1 MATLNVKD
9 ALSYLDQVKVQ
20 FQTSPDVY
28 NRFLDIM
35 KDFKSQSIDT
45 PGVIERVS
53 TLFRG
58 HPALIQGFNTFLP
71 PGYRIECSTEDD
83 GDGSTGVITVTTP
96 TGTTTTT
103 QSAGIASILQRSNA
117 KAEAAAAAA
126 ASAAAAAEGSDARA
140 SGSSSRYAQAGSLKG
155 QSASSGAGFDRGEEP
170 GHRSRN
176 GGSNLSK
183 SPSLSNAGPVATSTP
198 THNHTGQSMDG
209 NSSTSPTVGG
219 ILSGAPASVIGA
231 SGALL
236 PATPGAA
243 AGAGV
248 LSHSAIMG
256 GINPFNTPSNA
267 GIGSAAMVQTPS
279 AASDLGT
286 PGGGKRPPVEFN
298 HAINYVNKI
307 KMRFAGDPDTYKTFL
322 EILQT
327 YQKEQ
332 RPIHDVYA
340 QVTQL
345 FSHAT
350 DLLEE
355 FKQFLPDTSGNAH
368 QPPSDA
374 GTGADGLPSGGSAF
388 GLAGGLALA
397 TDAASLASS
406 GLASGH
412 RQSTDENMGG
422 SAPSKKSTSGST
434 SRGKKRSAA
443 DAAAGSTSSS
453 RNIAAP
459 LPSSAAAAAAAG
471 SGSTGGSK
479 SKKSKHSHKS
489 GSGAASGP
497 DGKTASSSAQQ
508 QQSAALAQQQ
518 QQQAQQQ
525 HQSRPD
531 PYHAAQ
537 AQAAVQAMAQQQ
549 HLLSQSGPAASLD
562 PQSLAQVYQLH
573 AAGLQ
578 AFAADGTL
586 ITPEMANAA
595 AAAHAHAN
603 VGGYALQ
610 VASGSNSVLAT
621 TDEVHFF
628 DRVKKYIDDRPTY
641 TEFLKL
647 LNLFT
652 QDLIDVRTLVDRAHV
667 FFGRNTELFS
677 TFKRLAGY
685 DIGRHGWLENE
696 DPVVENVP
704 AISRDKVDL
713 ATCKTYGASYRK
725 LPESE
730 VSLACS
736 GRDAM
741 CWEVLNDTWVCHPTW
756 ASEGESFNPHKKNQF
771 EDALYRS
778 EEERH
783 EYDYH
788 IEANLR
794 TIALLE
800 PVAAR
805 IQSMP
810 AEERGNFRLRPG
822 LGGQSRSIYQRVIK
836 KVYGR
841 EHGLEVISALHD
853 NPAVAVPVV
862 LARLKQ
868 KDEEWKRAQREWN
881 KVWREVDSRN
891 FYKSLDHQGITF
903 KAADK
908 KNITHKAFIAE
919 IEARR
924 TAQQQRRLN
933 LDPDLPRARTEHQ
946 LAYIMS
952 DKSVIFDVLK
962 LSFIYLDRTP
972 YSKPDSDRIEAFLR
986 AFIPKLM
993 CLDQAEFEEALKVH
1007 ADGAFI
1013 GGDDNDGDSDSAAEL
1028 DEDASRFG
1036 GEDEENEGAKSNG
1049 AGPSNADVEMAD
1061 VTEAG
1066 AKEVGAPGGGE
1077 DGASEAAHAEAN
1089 WIQTDL
1095 TSAYDSTQ
1103 GGKNATKVQTAGPK
1117 KINFFCNSGYY
1128 VFLRLFHL
1136 LYSRLHKLK
1145 SISEALAAESDV
1157 SRRINPIA
1165 LKMGLQDGTTHPSL
1179 AFANVKAVSS
1189 IIDPSAG
1196 ITAETAGLF
1205 LPPSRY
1211 YETLLDLTEKLLENE
1226 IDAGTYEESVRFM
1239 YGIDGYIS
1247 FTLDKVV
1254 GALVKS
1260 VQTITTDLK
1269 SQELMAILERD
1280 RSRKIEENTSFRRQI
1295 ASRMAAEAV
1304 VGKEESLYRIEWQ
1317 ADEGAMLMQLLSKDD
1332 LTLDDVRTNQEQWL
1346 YYISSYSL
1354 WTDTEGL
1361 AGKAQA
1367 PFLSR
1372 SLPPERENTVD
1383 APGTTYTIKNGL
1395 EIKVCIRTYRLFF
1408 VDETEDVFVRHPVMS
1423 DPSKYEERVHKLK
1436 TRRSTKMDSW
1446 LERRRQEIDH
1456 PETIESREP
1465 VEAGVEGEVEGQQP
1479 QEGGEQAGT
1488 APQGDGEGPEA
1499 GVEGPKQAVA
1509 DPDAMDTD
1517 PPEQGEAVASKGPG
1531 ESKTAA
1537 ESGAAPAQAVTQA
1550 GTGEGEQDK
1559 AGSHCATAVGEGGSE
1574 DAKAAVAPDASARP
1588 ATGHTSGATA
1598 TTQAEGQ
1605 GAAATKTKTK
1615 TEDGQVQGQG
1625 QGSTAA
1631 AAAGSGAETPA
1642 PAPNP

>member
-20 FQTSPDVY
+20 FQSSPDVY

-35 KDFKSQSIDT
+35 KDFKSQAIDT

-71 PGYRIECSTEDD
+71 PGYRIECVSTDDD
-83 GDGSTGVITVTTP
+83 GTGTTGVITVTTP

-103 QSAGIASILQRSNA
+103 QSGVGPGLASMLKSS
-117 KAEAAAAAA
+117 AAAHAASKA
-126 ASAAAAAEGSDARA
+126 ASAGASGEGSGSRT
-140 SGSSSRYAQAGSLKG
+140 SGSSARHDQSRSAAGGSGGTGKG
-155 QSASSGAGFDRGEEP
+155 ASSNTAGASADGEGPNEGRGSQ
-170 GHRSRN
+170 RS
-176 GGSNLSK
+176 GTGTAGLTK
-183 SPSLSNAGPVATSTP
+183 SPATTNAIAATASTP
-198 THNHTGQSMDG
+198 THGSAHNDA
-209 NSSTSPTVGG
+209 SSTSPTSMG

-248 LSHSAIMG
+248 LTHSAVSG
-256 GINPFNTPSNA
+256 GPNPFNTPSQS
-267 GIGSAAMVQTPS
+267 GLGSVAMVQTPS
-279 AASDLGT
+279 AASELGT

-368 QPPSDA
+368 QPPPSDA
-374 GTGADGLPSGGSAF
+374 GASNDGHGSVGGSGVAVSSAGLVPIHDAMHQAAINR
-388 GLAGGLALA
+388 GLA
-397 TDAASLASS
+397 DAAASS
-406 GLASGH
+406 GAHGSSG
-412 RQSTDENMGG
+412 TKKAGG
-422 SAPSKKSTSGST
+422 SSS

-443 DAAAGSTSSS
+443 DAAAGSSSSS
-453 RNIAAP
+453 RNASALTPSAP
-459 LPSSAAAAAAAG
+459 LPAATSS
-471 SGSTGGSK
+471 GSK

-489 GSGAASGP
+489 GSGAGGAGDVKP
-497 DGKTASSSAQQ
+497 SSSSSVQQ

-518 QQQAQQQ
+518 QQQQHQQHSQQQHVAQQQ
-525 HQSRPD
+525 
-531 PYHAAQ
+531 AAQ
-537 AQAAVQAMAQQQ
+537 AQAQAMATHA
-549 HLLSQSGPAASLD
+549 HLYAQSGAAAALD
-562 PQSLAQVYQLH
+562 PEQLVQVNQLH
-573 AAGLQ
+573 AVGLQ

-586 ITPEMANAA
+586 ITPEMAQAA
-595 AAAHAHAN
+595 ATAHAHNAL
-603 VGGYALQ
+603 GGYALQ
-610 VASGSNSVLAT
+610 VANATSNVLAT

-685 DIGRHGWLENE
+685 DIGRHGWLDVEE
-696 DPVVENVP
+696 PVVENVP
-704 AISRDKVDL
+704 AISRNKVDL
-713 ATCKTYGASYRK
+713 STAKTHGASYRK

-741 CWEVLNDTWVCHPTW
+741 CWEVLNDTWICHPTMI
-756 ASEGESFNPHKKNQF
+756 SEGESFNPHKKNQY

-805 IQSMP
+805 IQTMP
-810 AEERGNFRLRPG
+810 PEERAVFRLRPG

-841 EHGLEVISALHD
+841 EHGLEVIAALHD
-853 NPAVAVPVV
+853 NPVVAVPVV

-891 FYKSLDHQGITF
+891 FYKSLDHQGVSF
-903 KAADK
+903 KQADK
-908 KNITHKAFIAE
+908 KNTTHKAFIAE

-933 LDPDLPRARTEHQ
+933 MDPDLPRARTDHQ
-946 LAYIMS
+946 LAFLMD
-952 DKSVIFDVLK
+952 DKNVIFDALK

-986 AFIPKLM
+986 TFIPKFM
-993 CLDQAEFEEALKVH
+993 CMDQADFDEALKVH
-1007 ADGAFI
+1007 ADGAFV
-1013 GGDDNDGDSDSAAEL
+1013 GGQENDGDSTSAEEL
-1028 DEDASRFG
+1028 DDEDAGNGNGIAEEDDG
-1036 GEDEENEGAKSNG
+1036 GAAVNGKS
-1049 AGPSNADVEMAD
+1049 AGGDVEMAD
-1061 VTEAG
+1061 SSAIAADKVGSKAANGAEADAETES
-1066 AKEVGAPGGGE
+1066 VVPQ
-1077 DGASEAAHAEAN
+1077 AEAN
-1089 WIQTDL
+1089 WVQTDL
-1095 TSAYDSTQ
+1095 TTAFDSTS
-1103 GGKNATKVQTAGPK
+1103 GAKNGTKLEPLSHK
-1117 KINFFCNSGYY
+1117 KINFFCNSAYY
-1128 VFLRLFHL
+1128 AFLRLFQL
-1136 LYSRLHKLK
+1136 LYYRLHKLK
-1145 SISEALAAESDV
+1145 SISEALAAELDV
-1157 SRRINPIA
+1157 SRRLNPIA
-1165 LKMGLQDGTTHPSL
+1165 LELGLQDGTTY
-1179 AFANVKAVSS
+1179 
-1189 IIDPSAG
+1189 PSAAISSTKSASAIINPTVG

-1211 YETLLDLTEKLLENE
+1211 YETLLDLTEKLLEND
-1226 IDAGTYEESVRFM
+1226 IDQGVFEESVRFM
-1239 YGIDGYIS
+1239 YGIDGYIA

-1254 GALVKS
+1254 GGLVKS
-1260 VQTITTDLK
+1260 VQSITTDLK
-1269 SQELMAILERD
+1269 SQELMHILDRD
-1280 RSRKIEENTSFRRQI
+1280 RARKADPSSAFRRQI

-1304 VGKEESLYRIEWQ
+1304 VGKEENLYRMEWQ
-1317 ADEGAMLMQLLSKDD
+1317 ADGGKLLMQLLSKDD
-1332 LTLDDVRTNQEQWL
+1332 LTLDDIRTNEEQWL
-1346 YYISSYSL
+1346 YYISSYCL

-1361 AGKAQA
+1361 TGKAQA

-1372 SLPPERENTVD
+1372 SLPAERENTVEP
-1383 APGTTYTIKNGL
+1383 AGTTFTIKNGM

-1408 VDETEDVFVRHPVMS
+1408 VENTEDVFVRHVVMS
-1423 DPSKYEERVHKLK
+1423 DPLKYEERIHKLK
-1436 TRRSTKMDSW
+1436 TRRVKQMNNW

-1456 PETIESREP
+1456 PETLEP
-1465 VEAGVEGEVEGQQP
+1465 EPIPDAAPLVPEPNEEGEVAVAGEEAP
-1479 QEGGEQAGT
+1479 AAQEEPATEQAMEVD
-1488 APQGDGEGPEA
+1488 PGP
-1499 GVEGPKQAVA
+1499 
-1509 DPDAMDTD
+1509 
-1517 PPEQGEAVASKGPG
+1517 
-1531 ESKTAA
+1531 AA
-1537 ESGAAPAQAVTQA
+1537 EA
-1550 GTGEGEQDK
+1550 
-1559 AGSHCATAVGEGGSE
+1559 ATA
-1574 DAKAAVAPDASARP
+1574 D
-1588 ATGHTSGATA
+1588 
-1598 TTQAEGQ
+1598 
-1605 GAAATKTKTK
+1605 AAATTEASAHTTKETAPEAK
-1615 TEDGQVQGQG
+1615 EMADPAGASEKDAAKSNPAANAPAEPAVGVKEEGKKKEEEDEAAKPEEGEIVVGADDA
-1625 QGSTAA
+1625 GSTAA
-1631 AAAGSGAETPA
+1631 
-1642 PAPNP
+1642 

>member
-20 FQTSPDVY
+20 FQSSPEVY

-71 PGYRIECSTEDD
+71 PGYRIECITTDDD
-83 GDGSTGVITVTTP
+83 GDGSHGVITVTTP

-103 QSAGIASILQRSNA
+103 QTAGIASLLHKSSAN
-117 KAEAAAAAA
+117 AAAAAA
-126 ASAAAAAEGSDARA
+126 AAEAANLAASRASGSESRHEQTRGSSNSSKNAAIAAAVAAAGSTFDENIEPGPEARPSSRSAAAAAAA
-140 SGSSSRYAQAGSLKG
+140 AA
-155 QSASSGAGFDRGEEP
+155 P
-170 GHRSRN
+170 
-176 GGSNLSK
+176 K
-183 SPSLSNAGPVATSTP
+183 SPSLTNTGPAPASTP
-198 THNHTGQSMDG
+198 THGHAHGAGSQGDG
-209 NSSTSPTVGG
+209 AVSTSPSAIG

-231 SGALL
+231 SGSLL

-248 LSHSAIMG
+248 LSHSAALG
-256 GINPFNTPSNA
+256 GANPFTTPTAA
-267 GIGSAAMVQTPS
+267 GVGSAAMVQTPS
-279 AASDLGT
+279 AASDVGT

-368 QPPSDA
+368 QPPPSEA
-374 GTGADGLPSGGSAF
+374 GASADGHGTSASM
-388 GLAGGLALA
+388 GQ
-397 TDAASLASS
+397 THDAASLVSAGAAAS
-406 GLASGH
+406 H
-412 RQSTDENMGG
+412 RNSTDEAMMGG
-422 SAPSKKSTSGST
+422 HGASGTKKSTSGST

-443 DAAAGSTSSS
+443 DAAVASSSSS

-459 LPSSAAAAAAAG
+459 PAAPVAAASSSSA
-471 SGSTGGSK
+471 SGLK
-479 SKKSKHSHKS
+479 SKKSKLSHKS
-489 GSGAASGP
+489 SGSTAVTPSGIKTSSQSAAH
-497 DGKTASSSAQQ
+497 QQ

-518 QQQAQQQ
+518 QQVQQQQVQQ
-525 HQSRPD
+525 HQ
-531 PYHAAQ
+531 AAQ
-537 AQAAVQAMAQQQ
+537 AQAQVVAQQA
-549 HLLSQSGPAASLD
+549 HLLAQSGPAAALD
-562 PQSLAQVYQLH
+562 PQQLAQVHQLH

-595 AAAHAHAN
+595 ATAHAHGN
-603 VGGYALQ
+603 LGGYALQ
-610 VASGSNSVLAT
+610 VANSSSSVLAT

-628 DRVKKYIDDRPTY
+628 DRVKKFIDDRPTY

-685 DIGRHGWLENE
+685 DIGRHGWLESE
-696 DPVVENVP
+696 EPVVENVP

-713 ATCKTYGASYRK
+713 STCKTYGASYRK

-756 ASEGESFNPHKKNQF
+756 ASEGESFNPHKKNQY

-800 PVAAR
+800 PIAAR
-805 IQSMP
+805 IQGMA
-810 AEERGNFRLRPG
+810 AEERAIFRLRPG

-841 EHGLEVISALHD
+841 EHGLEVIAALHD
-853 NPAVAVPVV
+853 NPVVAVPVV

-924 TAQQQRRLN
+924 TSQQQRRLN
-933 LDPDLPRARTEHQ
+933 LDPDLPRARTQHQ
-946 LAYIMS
+946 LAYVMD
-952 DKSVIFDVLK
+952 DKNVIIDVLK

-986 AFIPKLM
+986 TFIPKFM
-993 CLDQAEFEEALKVH
+993 CLEQAEFEEALKVH
-1007 ADGAFI
+1007 ADGAFV
-1013 GGDDNDGDSDSAAEL
+1013 GGEDNDGDSDSAVEL
-1028 DEDASRFG
+1028 EEEASRFG
-1036 GEDEENEGAKSNG
+1036 GGEDENDANKNNG
-1049 AGPSNADVEMAD
+1049 ANREDVEMAD
-1061 VTEAG
+1061 ASMRGNGEEGTEST
-1066 AKEVGAPGGGE
+1066 VPQ
-1077 DGASEAAHAEAN
+1077 AEAN

-1095 TSAYDSTQ
+1095 NTAFDSTQ
-1103 GGKNATKVQTAGPK
+1103 GLKNGNKLEPVGQK
-1117 KINFFCNSGYY
+1117 KINFFCNSAYY
-1128 VFLRLFHL
+1128 VFLRLFQV
-1136 LYSRLHKLK
+1136 LYSRLKKLK
-1145 SISEALAAESDV
+1145 SISEALAAQSDI
-1157 SRRINPIA
+1157 SRRLNPIA
-1165 LKMGLQDGTTHPSL
+1165 LELGLQDGTTY
-1179 AFANVKAVSS
+1179 
-1189 IIDPSAG
+1189 PSAAISSTKSASVIINPTVG

-1211 YETLLDLTEKLLENE
+1211 YETLLDLTEKLLEND
-1226 IDAGTYEESVRFM
+1226 IDQGVYEESVRFM

-1269 SQELMAILERD
+1269 SQDLMHILDRD
-1280 RSRKIEENTSFRRQI
+1280 RARTGEDNTSFRRQI

-1304 VGKEESLYRIEWQ
+1304 VGKEENLYRIEWQ
-1317 ADEGAMLMQLLSKDD
+1317 ADDGDMLMQLLSKDD
-1332 LTLDDVRTNQEQWL
+1332 LTLDDARTNQEQWL
-1346 YYISSYSL
+1346 YYISSYCL

-1361 AGKAQA
+1361 NGKAQA

-1372 SLPPERENTVD
+1372 SLPPKRENAVD
-1383 APGTTYTIKNGL
+1383 EPGTTYTIKNGL

-1408 VDETEDVFVRHPVMS
+1408 VDETEDVFVRHAVLS
-1423 DPSKYEERVHKLK
+1423 DPSKYEERIHKLK
-1436 TRRSTKMDSW
+1436 TRRTDRMNSW

-1456 PETIESREP
+1456 PETFEQAAPVEEATEEQEP
-1465 VEAGVEGEVEGQQP
+1465 VQQP
-1479 QEGGEQAGT
+1479 EVPSQPVATGDET
-1488 APQGDGEGPEA
+1488 AAMQTSTAEEPKKESEEAKAPEADLKVGDGANP
-1499 GVEGPKQAVA
+1499 
-1509 DPDAMDTD
+1509 
-1517 PPEQGEAVASKGPG
+1517 
-1531 ESKTAA
+1531 AA
-1537 ESGAAPAQAVTQA
+1537 
-1550 GTGEGEQDK
+1550 
-1559 AGSHCATAVGEGGSE
+1559 
-1574 DAKAAVAPDASARP
+1574 
-1588 ATGHTSGATA
+1588 
-1598 TTQAEGQ
+1598 
-1605 GAAATKTKTK
+1605 
-1615 TEDGQVQGQG
+1615 
-1625 QGSTAA
+1625 
-1631 AAAGSGAETPA
+1631 
-1642 PAPNP
+1642 

>member
-1 MATLNVKD
+1 MATLNVRD

-20 FQTSPDVY
+20 FQSSPDVY

-71 PGYRIECSTEDD
+71 PGYRIECITTEDD
-83 GDGSTGVITVTTP
+83 VDGSTGVITVTTP

-103 QSAGIASILQRSNA
+103 QSAGIASILQKSSA
-117 KAEAAAAAA
+117 AAAAEAAAAAA
-126 ASAAAAAEGSDARA
+126 AASGAGSSSRNAGSGSRHEQSRSGSGKNAAAAAAA
-140 SGSSSRYAQAGSLKG
+140 
-155 QSASSGAGFDRGEEP
+155 GAGFDRPDEVSGE
-170 GHRSRN
+170 GRSSGRAL
-176 GGSNLSK
+176 GTALPK
-183 SPSLSNAGPVATSTP
+183 SPSLSNNGPVAASTP
-198 THNHTGQSMDG
+198 THAHSHGANAQLDG
-209 NSSTSPTVGG
+209 SSSTSPTAAG

-248 LSHSAIMG
+248 LSHSAASG
-256 GINPFNTPSNA
+256 NINPFNTPTNP
-267 GIGSAAMVQTPS
+267 GVGSAAMVQTPS
-279 AASDLGT
+279 AASDVGT
-286 PGGGKRPPVEFN
+286 PGGKRPPVEFN

-368 QPPSDA
+368 QPPSE
-374 GTGADGLPSGGSAF
+374 TGASADGHGGGSALGAA
-388 GLAGGLALA
+388 GLAQGH
-397 TDAASLASS
+397 DHSSLAALSASGAHRGSADDTAVHGTSS
-406 GLASGH
+406 G
-412 RQSTDENMGG
+412 
-422 SAPSKKSTSGST
+422 KKTSGNSS

-443 DAAAGSTSSS
+443 DASAGTSSS
-453 RNIAAP
+453 SRSAAAP
-459 LPSSAAAAAAAG
+459 ISAAAAAAVSA
-471 SGSTGGSK
+471 SGTSGSK
-479 SKKSKHSHKS
+479 SKKSKHSHKTG
-489 GSGAASGP
+489 GSAA
-497 DGKTASSSAQQ
+497 ASSSDVKGSQSAAQQ

-518 QQQAQQQ
+518 QAQHSQQQQQQQQAAAQ
-525 HQSRPD
+525 HQ
-531 PYHAAQ
+531 AAQ
-537 AQAAVQAMAQQQ
+537 AQAQAVAQQA
-549 HLLSQSGPAASLD
+549 HLLAQSGPAAALD
-562 PQSLAQVYQLH
+562 PQQLAQVHQLH

-595 AAAHAHAN
+595 ATAHAHSN
-603 VGGYALQ
+603 LGGYALQ
-610 VASGSNSVLAT
+610 VANAANSVLAT

-667 FFGRNTELFS
+667 FFGRNTELFG

-685 DIGRHGWLENE
+685 DIGRHGWLDSEE
-696 DPVVENVP
+696 PVVENVP
-704 AISRDKVDL
+704 AISRDRVDL
-713 ATCKTYGASYRK
+713 STCKTYGASYRK

-756 ASEGESFNPHKKNQF
+756 ASEGESFNPHKKNQY

-800 PVAAR
+800 PIAAR

-810 AEERGNFRLRPG
+810 AEERAIFRLRPG

-841 EHGLEVISALHD
+841 DHGLEVIAALHD
-853 NPAVAVPVV
+853 NPVVAVPVV

-908 KNITHKAFIAE
+908 KNVTHKAFIAE

-924 TAQQQRRLN
+924 TSQQQRRLN

-946 LAYIMS
+946 LAYTMT

-986 AFIPKLM
+986 TFIPKFM

-1013 GGDDNDGDSDSAAEL
+1013 GGDDGDSDSAGDLE
-1028 DEDASRFG
+1028 EEEGSRFG
-1036 GEDEENEGAKSNG
+1036 GGDEDGEATKNNGAAREDIDMADASTREEGAKGVDGSDEP
-1049 AGPSNADVEMAD
+1049 A
-1061 VTEAG
+1061 
-1066 AKEVGAPGGGE
+1066 APQ
-1077 DGASEAAHAEAN
+1077 AEAN

-1095 TSAYDSTQ
+1095 TTAYDSTQ
-1103 GGKNATKVQTAGPK
+1103 GLKNGTRVLPAGHK
-1117 KINFFCNSGYY
+1117 KINFFCNSAYY
-1128 VFLRLFHL
+1128 VFLRLFQL
-1136 LYSRLHKLK
+1136 LYSRLYKLK
-1145 SISEALAAESDV
+1145 SISEALSAQSDV
-1157 SRRINPIA
+1157 SRRLNPVA
-1165 LKMGLQDGTTHPSL
+1165 LELGLQDGTTY
-1179 AFANVKAVSS
+1179 
-1189 IIDPSAG
+1189 PSAAISSTKSASAIINPSVG

-1211 YETLLDLTEKLLENE
+1211 YETLLDLTEKLLEND
-1226 IDAGTYEESVRFM
+1226 IDQGVFEESVRFM

-1260 VQTITTDLK
+1260 VQSITTDLK
-1269 SQELMAILERD
+1269 SQELMNILDRD
-1280 RSRKIEENTSFRRQI
+1280 RARQSEDNTAFRRQI

-1304 VGKEESLYRIEWQ
+1304 VGKEENLYRIEWQ
-1317 ADEGAMLMQLLSKDD
+1317 ADDGNMLMQLLSKDD
-1332 LTLDDVRTNQEQWL
+1332 LTLDDLRTNQEQWL
-1346 YYISSYSL
+1346 YYISSYCL

-1361 AGKAQA
+1361 NGKAQA

-1372 SLPPERENTVD
+1372 SLPPERENAVD
-1383 APGTTYTIKNGL
+1383 APGTTYTIKSGL

-1408 VDETEDVFVRHPVMS
+1408 VDETEDVFVRHAVMS

-1436 TRRSTKMDSW
+1436 TRRAGKFDAW
-1446 LERRRQEIDH
+1446 LDRRRQEIDH
-1456 PETIESREP
+1456 PET
-1465 VEAGVEGEVEGQQP
+1465 VEAVVPPSQQAEEVGATAEEQEKADERRAADVEAIRATLEQAEGQ
-1479 QEGGEQAGT
+1479 
-1488 APQGDGEGPEA
+1488 
-1499 GVEGPKQAVA
+1499 VV
-1509 DPDAMDTD
+1509 AMDTD
-1517 PPEQGEAVASKGPG
+1517 AADEAAAGHSKDVEKGPAATPAKDSDAAPSEADKAATTASGAEDGAGSDGKKAVQPEAPGTSMESDVAKTEKDALAGEPQPQPSGEAV
-1531 ESKTAA
+1531 
-1537 ESGAAPAQAVTQA
+1537 
-1550 GTGEGEQDK
+1550 
-1559 AGSHCATAVGEGGSE
+1559 
-1574 DAKAAVAPDASARP
+1574 
-1588 ATGHTSGATA
+1588 
-1598 TTQAEGQ
+1598 
-1605 GAAATKTKTK
+1605 K
-1615 TEDGQVQGQG
+1615 TEDGGEAPKQGLEAEG
-1625 QGSTAA
+1625 GAKAA
-1631 AAAGSGAETPA
+1631 ATATATATA
-1642 PAPNP
+1642 PASDKP

>member
-20 FQTSPDVY
+20 FQSSPDVY

-35 KDFKSQSIDT
+35 KDFKSQAIDT

-71 PGYRIECSTEDD
+71 PGYRIECITTEDD
-83 GDGSTGVITVTTP
+83 GDGTTGVITVTTP

-103 QSAGIASILQRSNA
+103 QTAGIASILQKSANA
-117 KAEAAAAAA
+117 AEAANKASSR
-126 ASAAAAAEGSDARA
+126 ASASESRHDQAR
-140 SGSSSRYAQAGSLKG
+140 GSSSSAKNAAAVAAVAASVAALKD
-155 QSASSGAGFDRGEEP
+155 GAEP
-170 GHRSRN
+170 GPEARSSSR
-176 GGSNLSK
+176 SAATAAPK
-183 SPSLSNAGPVATSTP
+183 SPSLINAAPVPSSTP
-198 THNHTGQSMDG
+198 THNLPHGAGSQGDG
-209 NSSTSPTVGG
+209 PSSTSPTAIG

-231 SGALL
+231 SGSAL

-248 LSHSAIMG
+248 LSHSVVAG
-256 GINPFNTPSNA
+256 VANPFTTPTAA

-279 AASDLGT
+279 AGSDVGT
-286 PGGGKRPPVEFN
+286 PGGGKRPPIEFN

-368 QPPSDA
+368 QPPSEA
-374 GTGADGLPSGGSAF
+374 ADGHGAGSSASAA
-388 GLAGGLALA
+388 GLSH
-397 TDAASLASS
+397 THDAASLVSAGAAAS
-406 GLASGH
+406 H
-412 RQSTDENMGG
+412 RNSTDEAMMGHG
-422 SAPSKKSTSGST
+422 STKKSGSGST

-443 DAAAGSTSSS
+443 DAAVASSSSS
-453 RNIAAP
+453 RS
-459 LPSSAAAAAAAG
+459 LAAAAATAPAP
-471 SGSTGGSK
+471 SSSTPSGSK

-489 GSGAASGP
+489 SSVAAV
-497 DGKTASSSAQQ
+497 SSSNVKTPSQSAAQQ
-508 QQSAALAQQQ
+508 QQSAVLAQQ

-525 HQSRPD
+525 LPA
-531 PYHAAQ
+531 PYTAAQTQAVQ
-537 AQAAVQAMAQQQ
+537 AQAVQAHFLA
-549 HLLSQSGPAASLD
+549 QSGAAATLD
-562 PQSLAQVYQLH
+562 PQQLAQVHQLH

-595 AAAHAHAN
+595 ATAHAHGN
-603 VGGYALQ
+603 LGGYALQ
-610 VASGSNSVLAT
+610 VANASSSVLAT

-685 DIGRHGWLENE
+685 DIGRHGWLESE
-696 DPVVENVP
+696 EPVVENVP

-713 ATCKTYGASYRK
+713 STCKTYGASYRK

-756 ASEGESFNPHKKNQF
+756 ASEGESFNPHKKNQY

-800 PVAAR
+800 PIAAR

-810 AEERGNFRLRPG
+810 TEERAIFRLRPG

-841 EHGLEVISALHD
+841 EHGLEVIAALHD
-853 NPAVAVPVV
+853 NPTVAVPVV

-924 TAQQQRRLN
+924 TSQQQRRFN
-933 LDPDLPRARTEHQ
+933 LDPDLPRARTQHQ
-946 LAYIMS
+946 LAYVMD
-952 DKSVIFDVLK
+952 DKNVIFDVLK

-986 AFIPKLM
+986 TFIPKFM
-993 CLDQAEFEEALKVH
+993 CLEPAEFEEALKVH

-1013 GGDDNDGDSDSAAEL
+1013 GGEDNDGDSDSADEL
-1028 DEDASRFG
+1028 EEEASRFG
-1036 GEDEENEGAKSNG
+1036 GAEDENDANKNNGTARDDVDMADASVRDNGDKADEGA
-1049 AGPSNADVEMAD
+1049 
-1061 VTEAG
+1061 EA
-1066 AKEVGAPGGGE
+1066 VAPQT
-1077 DGASEAAHAEAN
+1077 EAN

-1095 TSAYDSTQ
+1095 NTAFDSTQ
-1103 GGKNATKVQTAGPK
+1103 GIKNGTKLEPSEKK
-1117 KINFFCNSGYY
+1117 KINFFCNSAYY
-1128 VFLRLFHL
+1128 VFLRLFQV
-1136 LYSRLHKLK
+1136 LYSRLKKLK
-1145 SISEALAAESDV
+1145 SISEALAAQSDI
-1157 SRRINPIA
+1157 SRRLNPIA
-1165 LKMGLQDGTTHPSL
+1165 LELGLQDGTTY
-1179 AFANVKAVSS
+1179 
-1189 IIDPSAG
+1189 PSAAISSTKSASVIINPTVG

-1211 YETLLDLTEKLLENE
+1211 YETLLDLTEKLLEND
-1226 IDAGTYEESVRFM
+1226 IDQGVFEESVRFM

-1269 SQELMAILERD
+1269 SQELMHILDRD
-1280 RSRKIEENTSFRRQI
+1280 RERSAEDNTSFRRQI

-1304 VGKEESLYRIEWQ
+1304 VGKEENLYRIEWQ
-1317 ADEGAMLMQLLSKDD
+1317 ADDGDMLMQLLSKDD
-1332 LTLDDVRTNQEQWL
+1332 LTLDDAKTNQEQWL
-1346 YYISSYSL
+1346 YYISSYCL

-1361 AGKAQA
+1361 NGKAQA

-1372 SLPPERENTVD
+1372 SLPPKRENAVD

-1408 VDETEDVFVRHPVMS
+1408 VDETEDVFVRHAVLS
-1423 DPSKYEERVHKLK
+1423 EPSKYEERVHKLK
-1436 TRRSTKMDSW
+1436 TRRTDRMNSW

-1456 PETIESREP
+1456 PESLEQDGNAEEP
-1465 VEAGVEGEVEGQQP
+1465 TDKQEQVQQP
-1479 QEGGEQAGT
+1479 EPPSQQVEKGDGAMAMQTDAGPEEPDSTLSAVAAPRTEPESKPAEEAASKPVDEASNTKKKTDVTNGGQASTSGTVSAAPGT
-1488 APQGDGEGPEA
+1488 AQKTDAIATDAHGPANKDAVETPIA
-1499 GVEGPKQAVA
+1499 GAVA
-1509 DPDAMDTD
+1509 GD
-1517 PPEQGEAVASKGPG
+1517 
-1531 ESKTAA
+1531 
-1537 ESGAAPAQAVTQA
+1537 
-1550 GTGEGEQDK
+1550 
-1559 AGSHCATAVGEGGSE
+1559 
-1574 DAKAAVAPDASARP
+1574 AAV
-1588 ATGHTSGATA
+1588 
-1598 TTQAEGQ
+1598 
-1605 GAAATKTKTK
+1605 
-1615 TEDGQVQGQG
+1615 
-1625 QGSTAA
+1625 
-1631 AAAGSGAETPA
+1631 
-1642 PAPNP
+1642 